1 MNSFK
6 VKEGDGWI
14 SSGLK
19 IYSLLSA
26 GEDGR
31 NWEDEQ
37 DFASVIVCSLGKM
50 GAVRQGSKL

>member
-6 VKEGDGWI
+6 VKEDDGWV
-14 SSGLK
+14 SGGLK

-26 GEDGR
+26 GENKR

-37 DFASVIVCSLGKM
+37 DFARFIVCSLGKI